1 VFVWL
6 VASHADRAL
15 VAGILRGGLVVRE
28 DSFPQWVLPR
38 TVLHP
43 LLGGRRGPDDPSS
56 GEEYPRGS
64 DVGSEPA
71 SRGSLM
77 PWSWLTGRT
86 SPLTRFLGD
95 LGLRSP
101 ALMWALAASV
111 PVSTRGPA
119 SRLLV
124 RSADMQIAD
133 RRAHPRGVVR
143 SRVRMQMVRVT
154 PLVSSGLSVGSGRFP
169 VE

>member
-1 VFVWL
+1 MFVWL

-28 DSFPQWVLPR
+28 DSFPPVGAASYRAASTPR
-38 TVLHP
+38 RET
-43 LLGGRRGPDDPSS
+43 GPDDPSS
-56 GEEYPRGS
+56 AEEYPRGS

-77 PWSWLTGRT
+77 PLSWLTGRT

-95 LGLRSP
+95 LGSRSP
-101 ALMWALAASV
+101 ALMWELAASV
-111 PVSTRGPA
+111 PVSTHGPA

-124 RSADMQIAD
+124 RSADMQIAE
-133 RRAHPRGVVR
+133 RGAGGPRLGGALVR
-143 SRVRMQMVRVT
+143 KQCTGARCISW
-154 PLVSSGLSVGSGRFP
+154 LAD
-169 VE
+169 